1 MPDKVYT
8 ISEVTKEIKTLLEQ
22 SFGKIWVEGELS
34 NYIKHSSGHRY
45 FTLKDQGAQ
54 IKCVLWRWASSHLFF
69 EPQDGMK
76 VKASGQITVYEKSGQ
91 YQLVVTALQP
101 AGIGELELAFQ
112 QLKKKLADEG
122 LFDSNH
128 KIPIPPYPRRI
139 GVVTSPTGAAVRD
152 ILNITRKRAP
162 SIEIILWPVAVQ
174 GDVAAGQIAHA
185 IAEFN
190 KLDLV
195 DLLIVGRGGGSL
207 EDLWAFNEE
216 IVARAIFDSELPII
230 SAVGH
235 EIDFSIADF
244 VADLRAPTPSAAAE
258 IAVRATAELPEWLI
272 GYLENISSVMVRLIE
287 DNKDQIR
294 EISSRYGLKRPLE
307 IITRR
312 AQRTDE
318 LNRLLNLHMAH
329 RMGTLKNRSLTIFEK
344 LEIVSP
350 KAILKRGFSY
360 TTNAEGVPIK
370 SFKQVAVDDKLEI
383 IFYEGGVDSRVSRI
397 RPDIRT
403 RQDVVRQK
411 SGELHPDAQS
421 NISESSRSNKDGSV

>member
-1 MPDKVYT
+1 MADKVYT
-8 ISEVTKEIKTLLEQ
+8 ISEVTKEIKILLEQ
-22 SFGKIWVEGELS
+22 SFGKIWVEGEIS

-54 IKCVLWRWASSHLFF
+54 IKCVMWRWTSGHLFF

-76 VKASGQITVYEKSGQ
+76 VKASGQITIYEKSGQ

-101 AGIGELELAFQ
+101 TGIGELELAFQ

-122 LFDSNH
+122 LFDPTH
-128 KIPIPPYPRRI
+128 KISIPSYPRRI
-139 GVVTSPTGAAVRD
+139 GVVTSPTGAAIRD
-152 ILNITRKRAP
+152 ILNITKKRAP

-174 GDVAAGQIAHA
+174 GDVAAEQIAHA
-185 IAEFN
+185 IAQFN
-190 KLDLV
+190 KLDLI
-195 DLLIVGRGGGSL
+195 DLLIIGRGGGSL

-244 VADLRAPTPSAAAE
+244 VADLRAPTPTAAAE
-258 IAVRATAELPEWLI
+258 IAVRATAELPERLM
-272 GYLENISSVMVRLIE
+272 GYLENISSVMFRVIE
-287 DNKDQIR
+287 ENKSRIGD
-294 EISSRYGLKRPLE
+294 ISSRYGLKRPLE

-318 LNRLLNLHMAH
+318 LSRLLNLHMVH
-329 RMGTLKNRSLTIFEK
+329 RMGTMKNRSRAIFEK

-350 KAILKRGFSY
+350 RAVLERGFSY
-360 TTNAEGVPIK
+360 TRDSNGVAI
-370 SFKQVAVDDKLEI
+370 
-383 IFYEGGVDSRVSRI
+383 
-397 RPDIRT
+397 
-403 RQDVVRQK
+403 
-411 SGELHPDAQS
+411 
-421 NISESSRSNKDGSV
+421 